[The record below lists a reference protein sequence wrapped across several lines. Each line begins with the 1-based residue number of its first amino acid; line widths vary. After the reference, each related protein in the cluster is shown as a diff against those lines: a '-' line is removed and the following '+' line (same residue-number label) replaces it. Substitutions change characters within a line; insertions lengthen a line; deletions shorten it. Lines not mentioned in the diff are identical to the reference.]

1 MITWRSHSESSAS
14 CGPVVTP
21 SSSLIVLGQLQPGD
35 DVHGLQLLEEQLA
48 GVRDAEGGH
57 VAGRLAVVAPE
68 THVSVC
74 QRAATQA
81 CTQHRDFP
89 LPEQSSP
96 SGHVLMA
103 QKVKGTSVD
112 AYPE

>member
-57 VAGRLAVVAPE
+57 VAGRLAVGAPE
-68 THVSVC
+68 TQVSAC
-74 QRAATQA
+74 QRGSSTGLHTAPLLPSPQA
-81 CTQHRDFP
+81 VVTVRTCTDGS
-89 LPEQSSP
+89 ES
-96 SGHVLMA
+96 
-103 QKVKGTSVD
+103 
-112 AYPE
+112 

>member
-14 CGPVVTP
+14 CGRGCWPCPVVTP
-21 SSSLIVLGQLQPGD
+21 SSLLIVLGQFQPGD

-68 THVSVC
+68 TQVSVC
-74 QRAATQA
+74 QRGGNTGLHTAPLLPSPRAAITERT
-81 CTQHRDFP
+81 CTDGS
-89 LPEQSSP
+89 ES
-96 SGHVLMA
+96 
-103 QKVKGTSVD
+103 
-112 AYPE
+112 